1 MSHSVGDRGRF
12 AQVRRAGHG
21 LAVLAA
27 AAMTSPTAAAQG
39 GLRWTVDPATSLA
52 WWQIDPHYEHL
63 WATTCPAD
71 PSWQAGEGRTPG
83 YYTDY
88 SNRPQT
94 LPSGRSDRRIPLFP
108 RHRIRPVCQH
118 AVRGEVTAGD
128 TTAWHGAKGTIVVI
142 ADSLITGLDFRD
154 QYARRSVL
162 ETQRYP
168 MLKLTIDS
176 LVGVQPGDTTH
187 AVAVGRFEAHG
198 YTLPVRVPVN
208 AVRDAAGLR
217 VRGQF
222 SIDAQLLVHEFGMS
236 KWALGMGVMFK
247 RWKTLHMGVDLV
259 LLPAT

>member
-1 MSHSVGDRGRF
+1 MPRLVPAAFLGLL
-12 AQVRRAGHG
+12 ALAGSTP
-21 LAVLAA
+21 APV
-27 AAMTSPTAAAQG
+27 AAQAA
-39 GLRWTVDPATSLA
+39 LPRWTIDPATSLA
-52 WWQIDPHYEHL
+52 WWQMDPHYEHL
-63 WATTCPAD
+63 WATTCPGD

-88 SNRPQT
+88 SNRPST
-94 LPSGRSDRRIPLFP
+94 LPSGRSDARVPLFP
-108 RHRIRPVCQH
+108 RHRVRPVCRT
-118 AVRGEVTAGD
+118 AVRGELTAGD
-128 TTAWHGAKGTIVVI
+128 AGNWQGARGTVTVI

-154 QYARRSVL
+154 NYARRSVL

-168 MLKLTIDS
+168 ELRFVIDS
-176 LVGVQPGDTTH
+176 VVDVQPGDTLR

-198 YTLPVRVPVN
+198 YALPVRVPVD
-208 AVRDAAGLR
+208 AVQEPSGLR

-259 LLPAT
+259 LRPVT